1 MSEIL
6 RELIESLYS
15 VVNSLIFRRRVVDY
29 IIGKVLR
36 RLLTVDEFKDRE
48 VQYCVLNEPFGHEDM
63 KELVES
69 EKGLEMDSEILGF
82 TEVLNEKVIYI
93 AFSTKMI
100 LKYIE
105 GINPVSAWLLI
116 EEIARHEAYHAK
128 QYNYILEKGGL
139 EAIDRLSEYLQNSD
153 YEDNIVEQGAWDF
166 QFENKEQDFSRVFD
180 KFIYPERFAGK

>member
-6 RELIESLYS
+6 KEFIESLYS
-15 VVNSLIFRRRVVDY
+15 VVNSIIFRRAVIDFIV
-29 IIGKVLR
+29 GKVLR
-36 RLLTVDEFKDRE
+36 KLLTVDEFKDRE
-48 VQYCVLNEPFGHEDM
+48 VQYCVINEPFGHEDM

-69 EKGLEMDSEILGF
+69 EKGLRMDSEIIGF

-93 AFSTKMI
+93 AFSAKVI

-139 EAIDRLSEYLQNSD
+139 DAIDRLSEYLRNAD
-153 YEDNIVEQGAWDF
+153 YDDNIVEQGAWDF
-166 QFENKEQDFSRVFD
+166 QFENKEQDFGRVFD
-180 KFIYPERFAGK
+180 KFIYPERFAGE